1 MALSLRGVTV
11 SGKPEQLVE
20 LLGRGEVWA
29 VWGPREGPGAG
40 SGPGAGHL
48 IAEAQGHSCPVAA
61 PGWERAAGHGEAWA
75 EGRALQSPPWLEG
88 SLFASVSLG
97 VLRRNWD
104 QEGDRQRLRGTETWR
119 ERGREMGEETERDNG
134 SGREKG

>member
-20 LLGRGEVWA
+20 LLGRGEVWV

-40 SGPGAGHL
+40 SGPGAGNL
-48 IAEAQGHSCPVAA
+48 IAEAQGHSCPVA
-61 PGWERAAGHGEAWA
+61 GWERAAGHGEVWA
-75 EGRALQSPPWLEG
+75 EGRALQSRPWLEG

-104 QEGDRQRLRGTETWR
+104 QEGDRERLRGTETKRDRDMER
-119 ERGREMGEETERDNG
+119 EREGDGGRDRK
-134 SGREKG
+134 RQW